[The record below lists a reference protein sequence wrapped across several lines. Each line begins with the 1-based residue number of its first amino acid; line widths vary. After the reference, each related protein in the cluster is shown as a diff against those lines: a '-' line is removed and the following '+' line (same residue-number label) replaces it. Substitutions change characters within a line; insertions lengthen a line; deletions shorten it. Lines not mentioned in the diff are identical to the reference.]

1 MSDEKAKVRVESI
14 YKIYGNRP
22 QAALKMIEEGYDNA
36 QILSETGQAV
46 GVVDASFDVN
56 EGETVVVMGLSGSG
70 KSTLI
75 RCINRLVPPT
85 KGKVW
90 IDDTEVTSLDDEGLR
105 TLRRDRLSM
114 VFQHFALFPH
124 MTILENVA
132 YGLRIQGVEIQDRND
147 AAVKALESVG
157 LSGWEDSLPE
167 HMSGGMKQRVGL
179 ARALATDPDILLMDE
194 PFSALDPLIR
204 TEVQDELLAMEEKL
218 QKTIIFITHDLDEA
232 LKMGDRIVLMKDG
245 RVVQIGT
252 SEQIL
257 TAPANEY
264 VRNFVEDVDVTKVLN
279 AEDIMKPA
287 KTVAYPKDGPRTALH
302 KMERAGLS
310 GIFAVTRDGTF
321 KGHIGA
327 DALSEA
333 VEKGSAD
340 TVEELIEAYE
350 ELTVQ
355 PDTPIREVFQLM
367 HQHSSPVAVVDGSK
381 RLKGVIVRGGVIG
394 GLAERGSIEE
404 EEEEEEAE
412 GAAHATD

>member
-1 MSDEKAKVRVESI
+1 MSDDKAKVRVESI
-14 YKIYGNRP
+14 TKIYGHRP
-22 QAALKMIEEGYDNA
+22 HAALKMIEDGHDNA
-36 QILSETGQAV
+36 KILSETGQAV
-46 GVVDASFDVN
+46 GVVDASFDVK

-75 RCINRLVPPT
+75 RCINRLITPT
-85 KGKVW
+85 SGKVW
-90 IDDTEVTSLDDEGLR
+90 IDDTEVTALDDEELR
-105 TLRRDRLSM
+105 MLRRDRLSM

-124 MTILENVA
+124 MTIIENVA
-132 YGLRIQGVEIQDRND
+132 YGLRIQGVGLEKRND
-147 AAVKALESVG
+147 AALQALESVG
-157 LSGWEDSLPE
+157 LRGWEDNLPE

-245 RVVQIGT
+245 RMVQIGT

-257 TAPANEY
+257 TEPANEY

-279 AEDIMKPA
+279 AEDIMKPV
-287 KTVAYPKDGPRTALH
+287 KTVAYLKDGPHTALH
-302 KMERAGLS
+302 KMERAGIS

-321 KGHIGA
+321 KGHIEA
-327 DALSEA
+327 DTLSEA
-333 VEKGSAD
+333 VEKGNAE
-340 TVEELIEAYE
+340 TVEALIDPYEAQ
-350 ELTVQ
+350 TVR
-355 PDTPIREVFQLM
+355 PDTPIREVYQRM
-367 HQHSSPVAVVDGSK
+367 HEETSPIAVVEESG

-394 GLAERGSIEE
+394 GLAERGSIDQ
-404 EEEEEEAE
+404 EAE
-412 GAAHATD
+412 GATND